1 MLNLSTINGTRFFGG
16 SVFATD
22 VRSNVVGVRV
32 DCADSQKHL
41 GKRLHQRCRMPALRA
56 GLTPAAASYAP
67 ANAFSESWRLSIPS
81 GRPSLAAM
89 PAATELPARAWAA
102 LVVSRAL

>member
-1 MLNLSTINGTRFFGG
+1 MLNQSTINGTRFFGG
-16 SVFATD
+16 SVIATD

-32 DCADSQKHL
+32 DCADSHKHQ
-41 GKRLHQRCRMPALRA
+41 GKRLHQRCRMSALRA
-56 GLTPAAASYAP
+56 VTPAAASYAP
-67 ANAFSESWRLSIPS
+67 ASESWRLGMPA
-81 GRPSLAAM
+81 GRPSPAAM

>member
-22 VRSNVVGVRV
+22 VRSNVVGVRL
-32 DCADSQKHL
+32 DCADSLQHL
-41 GKRLHQRCRMPALRA
+41 GKRLHQRRRMPALRA
-56 GLTPAAASYAP
+56 GTPAAASYAP
-67 ANAFSESWRLSIPS
+67 ASAISESWRLRIST
-81 GRPSLAAM
+81 GRPSPAM

-102 LVVSRAL
+102 LVVARAL